1 MGGDK
6 VPKKKGSQDLR
17 ATHIRGI
24 PGEVYRQL
32 RIEAAS
38 QEISINQLVV
48 DILTREA
55 KKLAKKGR

>member
-1 MGGDK
+1 MA
-6 VPKKKGSQDLR
+6 KKKGSRNLR

-48 DILTREA
+48 NILTKEA
-55 KKLAKKGR
+55 KRLEKKDRR

>member
-1 MGGDK
+1 
-6 VPKKKGSQDLR
+6 VAKKKGSQDLR

-48 DILTREA
+48 DILTKEA
-55 KKLAKKGR
+55 KKLQKKGRG